1 VWSVLSKMYPDAEI
15 SVVEMSINR
24 KLSMQLHY
32 EMGKKLY
39 KLREEGILIF
49 CTGNIVNNIMMTQMS
64 GSLYKWAI
72 SFDEKVKK
80 FVTDRNDMKLVDYEL
95 IGEEALLSVNT
106 TEHYIPLIYPLSVTN
121 KNKNASF
128 FGEKI
133 VYASISMRCILFEDP
148 TQVIFKNTITQGI
161 SVNDE

>member
-24 KLSMQLHY
+24 KLSMKQHY
-32 EMGKKLY
+32 ELGKKLN
-39 KLREEGILIF
+39 KLRKEGILIF
-49 CTGNIVNNIMMTQMS
+49 CTGNVVHNLMMVQMS
-64 GSLYKWAI
+64 GSPYKWAI

-80 FVTDRNDMKLVDYEL
+80 FVTARDDMKLVDYEL

-106 TEHYIPLIYPLSVTN
+106 AEHYIPLIYSLGVTN
-121 KNKNASF
+121 KNENASF

-148 TQVIFKNTITQGI
+148 TQVIF
-161 SVNDE
+161 